1 MVKNKN
7 FYSQLIFFLI
17 TFYVIINTGIHSD
30 DYTAIDQ
37 AQSSSWSDHFE
48 WSVEKRGQ
56 NFFGIF
62 NHYLFYW
69 AYEVFTYDDGKY
81 YDILKILINY
91 LSFYLVYLF
100 VNQYLNTSKSIIFS
114 LFFVFSFIHDSS
126 IFWYM
131 TSPYIFTAA
140 MIMFSHYLINN
151 KHLYLG
157 SILLTFSSL
166 LSYSSPPYIFG
177 LSLIFLLEKKNK
189 EFIIFNC
196 IGFFYLFYYFY
207 FGILSGSEIRIENN
221 IEFYSFFKNLI
232 IQFFSSID
240 SLIGVSFFLK
250 YYYSILNIDIVSIII
265 ITAISI
271 FFYKFNNVDME
282 KSNYTN
288 LLLSFVSVFILSL
301 CMFSLTGLYAQSSF
315 NLGNRVTIY
324 GCLLF
329 CLLLTLMVRNK
340 TVFIFLLILIL
351 LPLFGLSNYWKKW
364 NDQQISIIKNINNN
378 EDLKNLDSDTTII
391 ITNNLY
397 HKLGK
402 LNHIEFLIQPW
413 VVRSIFKHN
422 VKTESFMALTG
433 NTKISKKE
441 IVNLKFNEK
450 IKLNNEIY
458 IYNTNS
464 NSLKKINFEEL
475 KNLLND
481 TDYGKRHWLQLIN
494 NKKINTL
501 IISLSPR
508 LGMYFK

>member
-1 MVKNKN
+1 MIKNKN
-7 FYSQLIFFLI
+7 FYFQLLIFLI

-37 AQSSSWSDHFE
+37 AQESSWSDHFE
-48 WSVEKRGQ
+48 WSIEKRGQ

-69 AYEVFTYDDGKY
+69 AYEVFSYNDGKY
-81 YDILKILINY
+81 FDILKIFINY

-100 VNQYLNTSKSIIFS
+100 VSQYLNTAKSLIFS
-114 LFFVFSFIHDSS
+114 LFFIFSFIHDSS
-126 IFWYM
+126 IFWFM

-140 MIMFSHYLINN
+140 MVMFSHYLINN
-151 KHLYLG
+151 KFLYFG
-157 SILLTFSSL
+157 STLLIFSSL

-177 LSLIFLLEKKNK
+177 LSIIFLLEKKYK
-189 EFIIFNC
+189 EFIIFNF

-207 FGILSGSEIRIENN
+207 FGILNGAEIRIENN
-221 IEFYSFFKNLI
+221 IEFYSFLKNLI
-232 IQFFSSID
+232 IQVFSSIET
-240 SLIGVSFFLK
+240 LIGISFFLK
-250 YYYSILNIDIVSIII
+250 YYYSILNIDIVSIFI
-265 ITAISI
+265 ITIISI
-271 FFYKFNNVDME
+271 FFYKFIKFDIE
-282 KSNYTN
+282 KSNYIY
-288 LLLSFVSVFILSL
+288 LFLSFGSVFILSL

-329 CLLLTLMVRNK
+329 CLFLTLIVRNK
-340 TVFIFLLILIL
+340 IIFTLLLILIL

-364 NDQQISIIKNINNN
+364 NVQQISIIKNININK
-378 EDLKNLDSDTTII
+378 DLKNLDRDTTII

-422 VKTESFMALTG
+422 VKTKSFMALTPH
-433 NTKISKKE
+433 TKISKKE

-450 IKLNNEIY
+450 IKLHNKIY
-458 IYNTNS
+458 VYNTNTD
-464 NSLKKINFEEL
+464 SLKKINVDEL
-475 KNLLND
+475 INLLND

-494 NKKINTL
+494 NKQINNL

-508 LGMYFK
+508 LAMYFK